1 LKIIFF
7 DDINRISDNHLK
19 NFNLGIINNKDKS
32 MKVVILAGGFGTRI
46 AEAAGP
52 KPMVEIG
59 GKPILY
65 HIMKYYEAWGYNEF
79 ILALGYKAN
88 LIKSTF
94 SKFKFNVTYVD
105 TGLKT
110 MTGGRLK
117 RLKKHLKN
125 ERFMLTYGD
134 GVANVDLKKLLNTHI
149 KYKKLA
155 TVTAVHPPARFG
167 EIIIKNNKVAEFNEK
182 TKSKSQWINGGFFVF
197 EPEVLDYI
205 KNDNSILEGEPLTK
219 LSKNKN
225 LVAFRH
231 EKFWQCMDTMKD
243 KNFLENLWRKN
254 PPWKIWN
261 D

>member
-1 LKIIFF
+1 
-7 DDINRISDNHLK
+7 
-19 NFNLGIINNKDKS
+19 
-32 MKVVILAGGFGTRI
+32 MKVVILAGGLGTRLSEYTHLI
-46 AEAAGP
+46 P
-52 KPMVEIG
+52 KPMIKIG
-59 GKPILY
+59 NIPMII
-65 HIMKYYEAWGYNEF
+65 HIMNHYIKNGFNEF
-79 ILALGYKAN
+79 IIAAGYKN
-88 LIKSTF
+88 KVIKRYFKNYKRTKK
-94 SKFKFNVTYVD
+94 KFETVVNKNKCSVSIVD
-105 TGLKT
+105 TGVKT

-149 KYKKLA
+149 KSKKLA

-167 EIIIKNNKVAEFNEK
+167 EIIIKNDKVAEFNEK

-219 LSKNKN
+219 LSKSNN
-225 LVAFRH
+225 LVAFKH

-243 KNFLENLWRKN
+243 KNFLENLWKKK